1 MSYIKPYDGSDVI
14 YVGNKNSI
22 SQWCAHVTIYEGSKL
37 NLKDVL
43 VISKLKKNF
52 LSIEKFTSNNSWLL
66 NLPDLVLLLWIET
79 TSMKIRKDN
88 TLIQKNSTSSYW
100 NKGGF
105 SLYIWHQ
112 QLEHLNSK
120 LLSL

>member
-1 MSYIKPYDGSDVI
+1 MTNDTNKMSYIKPYDGSDVI

-52 LSIEKFTSNNSWLL
+52 LSIEKFTSNNSCTSKFTLSSFIVMDW
-66 NLPDLVLLLWIET
+66 NQKA
-79 TSMKIRKDN
+79 TSMGIRKDSI
-88 TLIQKNSTSSYW
+88 TLCFRQNFSTNSY
-100 NKGGF
+100 
-105 SLYIWHQ
+105 
-112 QLEHLNSK
+112 
-120 LLSL
+120 